1 MVASPRADVSSFDFH
16 LSLGELSP
24 MNDQAMFHT
33 AMSVSTVADFDLEVE
48 EQAFYRQDEERVW
61 CSLGT
66 WDM

>member
-1 MVASPRADVSSFDFH
+1 MVASPRPNDLPFDFC
-16 LSLGELSP
+16 LALGELSP
-24 MNDQAMFHT
+24 VNDQARLPT
-33 AMSVSTVADFDLEVE
+33 STSASTVADFDMEVE